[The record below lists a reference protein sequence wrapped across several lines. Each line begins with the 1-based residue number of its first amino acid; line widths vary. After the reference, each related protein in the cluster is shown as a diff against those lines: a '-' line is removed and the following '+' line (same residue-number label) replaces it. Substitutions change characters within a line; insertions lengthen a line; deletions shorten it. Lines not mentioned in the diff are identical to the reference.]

1 MDNRIP
7 TVFLLIAVAIAAKVL
22 HELYL
27 SATEFKRKTWI
38 LSGLAA
44 LWAVTVLALARYFC
58 SVAQTVEQCFRLWSI
73 AFGVG
78 CIGAA
83 FQAFILILCRNKRQ
97 LSETDRMKLKDI

>member
-1 MDNRIP
+1 MDNRIAIAF
-7 TVFLLIAVAIAAKVL
+7 VLIAVGIAAKVL

-27 SATEFKRKTWI
+27 NSTEFKRKTWI
-38 LSGLAA
+38 LSGLAG
-44 LWAVTVLALARYFC
+44 LWIVTVLALARYFC
-58 SVAQTVEQCFRLWSI
+58 SFAQTVEQCFRLWSI

-97 LSETDRMKLKDI
+97 LSENDKMKLKDI

>member
-1 MDNRIP
+1 MNN
-7 TVFLLIAVAIAAKVL
+7 TYLLIFAGVGISIDTKVL

-27 SATEFKRKTWI
+27 NASEFKRKTWI
-38 LSGLAA
+38 MAGIAV
-44 LWAVTVLALARYFC
+44 LWIAMVLVLARYFC
-58 SVAQTVEQCFRLWSI
+58 SYAQTVEQCFQLWTI

-97 LSETDRMKLKDI
+97 LSETDKMKLKDI

>member
-1 MDNRIP
+1 MDNRIA
-7 TVFLLIAVAIAAKVL
+7 TVFLLIAVTIAAKVL

-27 SATEFKRKTWI
+27 SAADFKRKTWI

-44 LWAVTVLALARYFC
+44 LWIVTVLALARYFC
-58 SVAQTVEQCFRLWSI
+58 SFAQTVEQCFRLWSI

-83 FQAFILILCRNKRQ
+83 FQAFILIICRNKRDIKE
-97 LSETDRMKLKDI
+97 LDRMKLRDL

>member
-58 SVAQTVEQCFRLWSI
+58 SFAQTVEQCFRLWSI

-83 FQAFILILCRNKRQ
+83 FQTFILILCRNKRQ
-97 LSETDRMKLKDI
+97 LSENEKMKLKDI

>member
-7 TVFLLIAVAIAAKVL
+7 TVFLLIALAIAVKVL

-27 SATEFKRKTWI
+27 NAAEFKRKAWI
-38 LSGLAA
+38 MSGLAA

-58 SVAQTVEQCFRLWSI
+58 SFTQTVEQCFRLWTI

-83 FQAFILILCRNKRQ
+83 FQAFILILCRNKRDINE
-97 LSETDRMKLKDI
+97 LDRMKLRDL

>member
-58 SVAQTVEQCFRLWSI
+58 SFAQTVEQCFRLWSI
-73 AFGVG
+73 AFGMG
-78 CIGAA
+78 CIGAG
-83 FQAFILILCRNKRQ
+83 FHAFILILCRNKRDIKE
-97 LSETDRMKLKDI
+97 LDRMKLRDL

>member
-1 MDNRIP
+1 MDNRIAIAF
-7 TVFLLIAVAIAAKVL
+7 VLIAVGIAAKVL

-27 SATEFKRKTWI
+27 NAAEFKRKAWI
-38 LSGLAA
+38 MSGLAG
-44 LWAVTVLALARYFC
+44 LWAVTVLGLARYFC
-58 SVAQTVEQCFRLWSI
+58 SFAQTVEQCFRLWSI

-97 LSETDRMKLKDI
+97 LSETDKMKLKDI